1 MSRYR
6 SVELHLEQLDELRS
20 IITSMKT
27 LSQLE
32 LRKLGGVTA
41 SQTGMVATLE
51 TIAADFLRFFPRHG
65 PSEDNELWLMIGSE
79 RGFCGGSNESLVT
92 RLLGEWPGCVE
103 QPQRVVAV
111 GHKLCVR
118 LDEALPGYAGLVG
131 ASSSEEIPSVL
142 ARVMTATQEQ
152 MQQQGS
158 TSLRLLFHCDDRNN
172 ISSRR
177 LLPPEPG
184 PLSEERSNPPL
195 VQPEP
200 DVFFSDFL
208 QHHLLLSLTRLFTVS
223 LLAENQYR
231 VQHLEGAVNRLDE
244 RLEALSSR
252 ARALRQ
258 EDITEEI
265 EMILLG
271 SGAFDTPG

>member
-41 SQTGMVATLE
+41 SQTGMVETLDK
-51 TIAADFLRFFPRHG
+51 IAADFLRFFPRQL
-65 PSEDNELWLMIGSE
+65 PSGDNELWLIIGSE
-79 RGFCGGSNESLVT
+79 RGFCGGFNESLVA
-92 RLLGEWPGCVE
+92 RLLSEWPECVKH
-103 QPQRVVAV
+103 PQRVVAV
-111 GHKLCVR
+111 GHKLCGR
-118 LDEALPGYAGLVG
+118 LDEALPGYTGLVG
-131 ASSSEEIPSVL
+131 ASSREEIPPVL
-142 ARVMTATQEQ
+142 TRVMTTTQEQ

-172 ISSRR
+172 IISHR
-177 LLPPEPG
+177 LLPPEVD
-184 PLSEERSNPPL
+184 PLHKVRSNPPI

-200 DVFFSDFL
+200 DDFFSDFL
-208 QHHLLLSLTRLFTVS
+208 QHHLLLGLTRLFTLS

-244 RLEALSSR
+244 RLEQLSSR

-258 EDITEEI
+258 EEIIEEI

-271 SGAFDTPG
+271 SGAFDT